1 MFERIKHF
9 LFNTVRFEGIV
20 LFMYL
25 IKCLIV
31 SVSFQDSILLTAL
44 VGLNAFKTYNNRFE
58 IKDSLDEKYKT
69 EVKDELKDIKQTLSV
84 LKIGAPPRQQQENG
98 KRYF

>member
-25 IKCLIV
+25 TKCLVI
-31 SVSFQDSILLTAL
+31 SVSFQDAILLTAL

-58 IKDSLDEKYKT
+58 IKDSLDDRYKN
-69 EVKDELKDIKQTLSV
+69 EVKEELKDIKQTLSV

>member
-58 IKDSLDEKYKT
+58 IKDSLDEKYKS